1 MNEVNSYIE
10 SDNEINKSIEFEN
23 DEELYYSSYNP
34 KASTSNQR
42 LSNSKSILTYKYYLY
57 RV

>member
-34 KASTSNQR
+34 KAENSNQR
-42 LSNSKSILTYKYYLY
+42 LSNSKSILTYKYFPY